1 MSNAITDY
9 FNFPKRFILMSQHFN
24 VVFNVTN
31 VTYKFLNV
39 IKMSLVMSQKIVF
52 NVAKMGFN
60 VKINGFLRLHKNRF
74 SMSQKNVL
82 LMSKKSTLLMLQKK
96 AFSCPKN

>member
-1 MSNAITDY
+1 
-9 FNFPKRFILMSQHFN
+9 MSQHFN

-39 IKMSLVMSQKIVF
+39 VKISLVMSQKIVF

-60 VKINGFLRLHKNRF
+60 VEINGFLRLHKNRF